1 MFYFTSVHT
10 KVILDQKKTK
20 FKGGGRGLEGGEKK
34 GIGGEERW
42 IERAIEVE
50 VSELG
55 EGHRESRPREWT
67 RSRPG
72 KGVKMDGVR
81 GTR

>member
-55 EGHRESRPREWT
+55 EGTVRAGQESGIGEG
-67 RSRPG
+67 PG
-72 KGVKMDGVR
+72 R
-81 GTR
+81 G